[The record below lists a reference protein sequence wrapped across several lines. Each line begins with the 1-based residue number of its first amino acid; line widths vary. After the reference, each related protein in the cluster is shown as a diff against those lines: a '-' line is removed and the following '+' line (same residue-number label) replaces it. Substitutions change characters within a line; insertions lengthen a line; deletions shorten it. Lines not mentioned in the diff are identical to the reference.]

1 MSIIPGTVVSSGLS
15 PGNALNTHET
25 HRALY
30 GKGGYRT
37 TPTTTSRN
45 QIPPLRREEG
55 MLVYVIADGLIYKL
69 KAGFPVSGNTADGDW
84 ELFTAGASSTII
96 TGTLLSGGT
105 FDLVVGQVIDFT
117 VEKYLVSL
125 VSTTQAYGEELFI
138 SKDHTELV
146 VPGFSMIEYNIFGDM
161 AYSSNLI
168 IVGADLVF
176 RITNNELFTVTYT
189 FKN

>member
-1 MSIIPGTVVSSGLS
+1 MSIIPGTVVTSGLS

-55 MLVYVIADGLIYKL
+55 MLVYVISDGFIYKL
-69 KAGFPVSGNTADGDW
+69 KSGAPATGDTSDSNW
-84 ELFTAGASSTII
+84 EIFTAGGSATVI
-96 TGTLLSGGT
+96 TGTIASGGN
-105 FDLVVGQVIDFT
+105 FDLVVGQTADFT
-117 VEKYLVSL
+117 VAKYLFSL
-125 VSTTQAYGEELFI
+125 TSATKAYGEELFI
-138 SKDHTELV
+138 SKDHTDSV
-146 VPGFSMIEYNIFGDM
+146 VPGFSKLEYSILGDI
-161 AYSSNLI
+161 AYSCDLV

-176 RITNNELFTVTYT
+176 RVTNNELVTVTYT